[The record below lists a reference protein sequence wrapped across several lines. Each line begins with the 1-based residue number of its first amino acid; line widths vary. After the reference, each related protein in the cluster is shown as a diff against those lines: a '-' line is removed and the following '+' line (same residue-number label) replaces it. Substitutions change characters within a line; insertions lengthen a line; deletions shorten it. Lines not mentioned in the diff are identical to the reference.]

1 MGGKKI
7 QKLISGKEILIRDPR
22 VYAEKTSRLL
32 KKLPVTDWID
42 RARQIILTTSA
53 LDKTA

>member
-1 MGGKKI
+1 MGGKKN
-7 QKLISGKEILIRDPR
+7 QKLISGKGTRIRYPT

-32 KKLPVTDWID
+32 KKLLVTDWID
-42 RARQIILTTSA
+42 KARQIILTKSA